1 MERLTVIGCGTM
13 GPSIALAAALA
24 GLSVNLYGINNV
36 DIKQGK
42 IHINKKLKNLKSLGY
57 HLLQEREIIMDRIT
71 TTTSLFNAIEGRSF
85 IIEAIPE
92 EVDLKKKL
100 FTQISGLCG
109 KDVII
114 ASNTSGLAPS
124 LLSSSVVYPG
134 RFIVTHFWYPAHLI
148 PLVEVVP
155 AEMTQRKTVN
165 RTLVLL
171 KKMNKKPV
179 FLKKEIAGFIGNR
192 LQFALFREALYL
204 LQEGIASKDDID
216 AAVIY
221 GFGRRLCVT
230 GPFVSADLGGLD
242 IYAEISDYLF
252 ESLTNSDRSFPVL
265 KNLVNNKYYGCKTG
279 KGFYEWTPSS
289 SQEISIKREK
299 ELIRFLQNEL

>member
-1 MERLTVIGCGTM
+1 
-13 GPSIALAAALA
+13 
-24 GLSVNLYGINNV
+24 
-36 DIKQGK
+36 
-42 IHINKKLKNLKSLGY
+42 
-57 HLLQEREIIMDRIT
+57 DRIIIT
-71 TTTSLFNAIEGRSF
+71 ASLSRAIEGRSF

-92 EVDLKKKL
+92 EVNLKKKL
-100 FTQISGLCG
+100 FTQISSLCG
-109 KDVII
+109 KEVII

-155 AEMTQRKTVN
+155 AEMTQKKTVH
-165 RTLVLL
+165 RTLMLL

-179 FLKKEIAGFIGNR
+179 FLKKEIPGFIGNR

-230 GPFVSADLGGLD
+230 GPFASADLGGLD

-252 ESLTNSDRSFPVL
+252 ESLTNADRSFPVL

-279 KGFYEWTPSS
+279 KGFYNWTPSS
-289 SQEISIKREK
+289 SQKISIKREK